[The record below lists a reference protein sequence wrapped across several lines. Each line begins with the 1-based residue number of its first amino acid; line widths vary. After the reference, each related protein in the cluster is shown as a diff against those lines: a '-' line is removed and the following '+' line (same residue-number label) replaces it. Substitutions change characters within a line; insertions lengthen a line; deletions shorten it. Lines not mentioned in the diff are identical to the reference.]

1 MDIERDEMFRLMS
14 VKISKWKYASR
25 NVIAT
30 AGKSNITT
38 TTGKGGDGHPET
50 TAGNAHGKPK

>member
-25 NVIAT
+25 NVIAVP
-30 AGKSNITT
+30 GKPAS
-38 TTGKGGDGHPET
+38 
-50 TAGNAHGKPK
+50 TAGNAGAGGKTAGDNQEE